1 MTGQDRLRL
10 AGPPAKPPAAS
21 AVRATDAAPAARGRG
36 ALAGRIGS
44 TQVVYLAL
52 AGVMLVGWVLVAID
66 GGDFLTLETV
76 VGIQQRSA
84 ALGIVAVG
92 QTLAILAGSLD
103 LSVAYL
109 ISLASLVAA
118 ETMAGRD
125 GGIVPA
131 VLAVLVASALV
142 GLVNGLIITRLH
154 VHAFIATLGTA
165 LIVRGVVDHLYDGP
179 AGSVPESF
187 QRLGYDRIGPIPVS
201 ALLWAAVAVAAW
213 FLLRRT
219 RFGYRVYA
227 VGGDEEVARLSGVRT
242 GRVIVVTH
250 VLCSVCAGVA
260 GLLLAA
266 RLGAGAPTVGTDGG
280 YDLESIAAVVLG
292 GTALAGGRGGVA
304 GTVGG
309 VLLLAVLDSVFNQL
323 EINAFVKDVVRG
335 VVIVV
340 AVAVYA
346 RRTAGRRPR

>member
-1 MTGQDRLRL
+1 MTQNVLADRR
-10 AGPPAKPPAAS
+10 ARFAALVNPTS
-21 AVRATDAAPAARGRG
+21 
-36 ALAGRIGS
+36 
-44 TQVVYLAL
+44 VVFLAL
-52 AGVMLVGWVLVAID
+52 AGVILVGWALVAVD
-66 GGDFLTLETV
+66 GGQFLTMETV
-76 VGIQQRSA
+76 VGVQQRSA

-109 ISLASLVAA
+109 ISLTSLVAA
-118 ETMAGRD
+118 VTMAGKD
-125 GGIVPA
+125 SNIVVA
-131 VLAVLVASALV
+131 VGAVVAVSALV
-142 GLVNGLIITRLH
+142 GLVNGLMISKLR
-154 VHAFIATLGTA
+154 VHAFIATLGVA
-165 LIVRGVVDHLYDGP
+165 LIVKGILSDLYDGP
-179 AGSVPESF
+179 AGRVPESF
-187 QRLGYDRIGPIPVS
+187 QHLGYDRLGPVPVS
-201 ALLWAAVAVAAW
+201 AMLWAAVALVAW

-219 RFGYRVYA
+219 KYGYRVYA
-227 VGGDEEVARLSGVRT
+227 VGGDVEVARLSGIRT
-242 GRVIVVTH
+242 DRVIIITH
-250 VLCSVCAGVA
+250 VLCSLCAGIA
-260 GLLLAA
+260 GLLLAS

-323 EINAFVKDVVRG
+323 EVNSFFKDVVRG

-346 RRTAGRRPR
+346 RRTGLVGRRRT

>member
-1 MTGQDRLRL
+1 MTPDALPARRSRRFAAV
-10 AGPPAKPPAAS
+10 AGPT
-21 AVRATDAAPAARGRG
+21 R
-36 ALAGRIGS
+36 
-44 TQVVYLAL
+44 VVFLAL
-52 AGVMLVGWVLVAID
+52 AGVILIGWALVAAD
-66 GGDFLTLETV
+66 GGQFLTLENV
-76 VGIQQRSA
+76 VGVQQRSA

-109 ISLASLVAA
+109 ISLTSLVAA
-118 ETMAGRD
+118 ETMAGQD
-125 GGIVPA
+125 SGIVAAIAA
-131 VLAVLVASALV
+131 VAGVSVLV
-142 GLVNGLIITRLH
+142 GLVNGLVITKLR
-154 VHAFIATLGTA
+154 VHAFIATLGVG
-165 LIVRGVVDHLYDGP
+165 LIIKGIVDHLYDGP
-179 AGSVPESF
+179 AGRVPETF
-187 QRLGYDRIGPIPVS
+187 QHLGYDRIGPVPVS
-201 ALLWAAVAVAAW
+201 ALLWAAVALTAW
-213 FLLRRT
+213 FLLSRT
-219 RFGYRVYA
+219 RYGYRVYA
-227 VGGDEEVARLSGVRT
+227 VGGDVEVARLSGVRT
-242 GRVIVVTH
+242 DRVVIVTH
-250 VLCSVCAGVA
+250 VLCSLCAGIA

-323 EINAFVKDVVRG
+323 EVNSFFKDVVRG

-346 RRTAGRRPR
+346 RRTGLLRGRRA

>member
-1 MTGQDRLRL
+1 MDLLTR
-10 AGPPAKPPAAS
+10 
-21 AVRATDAAPAARGRG
+21 ARGPARG
-36 ALAGRIGS
+36 GLAAHLREP
-44 TQVVYLAL
+44 TQVLFLAL
-52 AGVMLVGWVLVAID
+52 LGLVAAGWVLVALD
-66 GGDFLTLETV
+66 GGQFLTLESV

-118 ETMAGRD
+118 EIMAGQD
-125 GGIVPA
+125 GNIGPAVAA
-131 VLAVLVASALV
+131 VLAVSALV
-142 GLVNGLIITRLH
+142 GLVNGLVITRLQ
-154 VHAFIATLGTA
+154 VHAFIATLGVA
-165 LIVRGVVDHLYDGP
+165 LIIRGALDHLYDGP
-179 AGSVPESF
+179 AGRVPESF
-187 QRLGYDRIGPIPVS
+187 QVLGYSRIGPIPVS
-201 ALLWAAVAVAAW
+201 ALLWAGVAVLAW
-213 FLLRRT
+213 LLLSRT
-219 RFGYRVYA
+219 RLGYRIYA
-227 VGGDEEVARLSGVRT
+227 VGGDEEVARLSGIRT
-242 GRVIVVTH
+242 GRVVVLAH

-292 GTALAGGRGGVA
+292 GTALAGGKGGVA

-309 VLLLAVLDSVFNQL
+309 VLLLAVLDSIFNQL
-323 EINAFVKDVVRG
+323 EINSFVKDVVRG

-346 RRTAGRRPR
+346 RRTRGRRA

>member
-1 MTGQDRLRL
+1 M
-10 AGPPAKPPAAS
+10 
-21 AVRATDAAPAARGRG
+21 
-36 ALAGRIGS
+36 
-44 TQVVYLAL
+44 
-52 AGVMLVGWVLVAID
+52 
-66 GGDFLTLETV
+66 

-109 ISLASLVAA
+109 ISLVSLVAA
-118 ETMAGRD
+118 ETMAGQPSN
-125 GGIVPA
+125 ILTA
-131 VLAVLVASALV
+131 VVAALGVAGALV
-142 GLVNGLIITRLH
+142 GLVNGVVITKPK
-154 VHAFIATLGTA
+154 VHAFIATLGVA
-165 LIVRGVVDHLYDGP
+165 LVIRGVLDHLYDGP
-179 AGSVPESF
+179 AGRVPVEF
-187 QRLGYDRIGPIPVS
+187 QQLGYARIGPIPV
-201 ALLWAAVAVAAW
+201 AAILWAAVAVAVW

-219 RFGYRVYA
+219 RLGNRIYA
-227 VGGDEEVARLSGVRT
+227 VGGDVEVARLSGVRT
-242 GRVIVVTH
+242 DRVVIAAH
-250 VLCSVCAGVA
+250 VLCSLCAGVA
-260 GLLLAA
+260 GLLLAS

-323 EINAFVKDVVRG
+323 EVNSFFKDVVRG

-346 RRTAGRRPR
+346 APDRQEGVVEARPSRRSSSYWPGCWWPSPPPTRSSSNRPGSSGS

>member
-1 MTGQDRLRL
+1 MNGQSPSPVRPVATSTTPEPVRSSVGARHGGLR
-10 AGPPAKPPAAS
+10 
-21 AVRATDAAPAARGRG
+21 RGFFTEVNPT
-36 ALAGRIGS
+36 RI
-44 TQVVYLAL
+44 VYLAL
-52 AGVMLVGWVLVAID
+52 IAVTVIGWGLVAAD
-66 GGDFLTLETV
+66 GGNFLTLETV

-92 QTLAILAGSLD
+92 QTLAILVGSLD

-109 ISLASLVAA
+109 ISLGSLVAA
-118 ETMAGRD
+118 EIMAGHD
-125 GGIVPA
+125 GGVVPA
-131 VLAVLVASALV
+131 ILAVLGVSALV
-142 GLVNGLIITRLH
+142 GLVNGLVITRLQ

-165 LIVRGVVDHLYDGP
+165 LILKGVIDHRYDGP

-187 QRLGYDRIGPIPVS
+187 QRLGYDRLGPVPVS
-201 ALLWAAVAVAAW
+201 ALLWVAVAVTAW

-219 RFGYRVYA
+219 PLGYRIYA
-227 VGGDEEVARLSGVRT
+227 VGGDADVARLSGVRT
-242 GRVIVVTH
+242 SRVVVLTH
-250 VLCSVCAGVA
+250 VLCSLCAGVA
-260 GLLLAA
+260 GLLLAS

-292 GTALAGGRGGVA
+292 GTALTGGKGGVA

-323 EINAFVKDVVRG
+323 EVNSFFKDVVRG
-335 VVIVV
+335 VVIVA

-346 RRTAGRRPR
+346 RRGRKGRTA